1 MNPCGLCSSQGHAP
15 YRLYQQSMQ
24 LPAMNITDPPILTA
38 LLHVSPQVSGRAR
51 ASAKCWD
58 TRTDAGA
65 PRPPDPTPAWPARPK
80 CPPSPGRRRFPGTR
94 GGKTTIRLSC
104 LKPAGC
110 KVCTKKFSTRSSTIS
125 SLVPRH
131 RPGYR
136 KRMRSPSQNTQ
147 TLKESS
153 KNKTKQKSLDKG
165 LLS

>member
-1 MNPCGLCSSQGHAP
+1 MHIVSAKHA
-15 YRLYQQSMQ
+15 
-24 LPAMNITDPPILTA
+24 ITCDEHHRPLILTA

-65 PRPPDPTPAWPARPK
+65 PRPPGPTPAWPARPK
-80 CPPSPGRRRFPGTR
+80 CPPSPGRHPFPGTP

-110 KVCTKKFSTRSSTIS
+110 KVCMKKFSTRSSTIFL
-125 SLVPRH
+125 LVPRH

-136 KRMRSPSQNTQ
+136 RRMRSPSQNTQ

-153 KNKTKQKSLDKG
+153 KNKNKNKKNHQIKDSCLNLVQYFDPI
-165 LLS
+165 